1 MADPSERNM
10 EMVRRTF
17 EAYAHEGV
25 AVVFPL
31 LDRDVEVYS
40 PPEVANSG
48 LYRGVDG
55 YRAWTDAWFDAW
67 DEFVIEPEDVEA
79 VGETCVIAVCRQR
92 GTGKASGIEV
102 EQTMVYMWDFQ
113 DGRIVRFHLYMDRDA
128 AVAAALDPTPKK
140 GPEG

>member
-1 MADPSERNM
+1 MADASERNI

-17 EAYAHEGV
+17 EAYAQEGV
-25 AVVFPL
+25 AVVLPL
-31 LDRDVEVYS
+31 LDPDVEVYS

-48 LYRGVDG
+48 LFHGADG

-67 DEFVIEPEDVEA
+67 DEFVIEPEDVEV

-102 EQTMVYMWDFQ
+102 EQTMVYMWDFR
-113 DGRIVRFHLYMDRDA
+113 DGKIVRFHLYLDRES
-128 AVAAALDPTPKK
+128 AVAAALDPAPKQRA
-140 GPEG
+140 G